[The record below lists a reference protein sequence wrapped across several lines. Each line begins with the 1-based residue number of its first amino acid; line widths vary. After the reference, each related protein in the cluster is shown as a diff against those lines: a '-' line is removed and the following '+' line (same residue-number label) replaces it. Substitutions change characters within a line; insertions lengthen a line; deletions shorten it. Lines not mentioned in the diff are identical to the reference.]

1 MQVEEEEEKAF
12 EIFSKSAP
20 KKPFLYKEDM
30 GNTATY
36 AVVRHHNTRR
46 ISSILRHHLPLKKK
60 NPPLVHLFTQ
70 SLTFRLYPF

>member
-1 MQVEEEEEKAF
+1 MQVEEEEKKAF

-46 ISSILRHHLPLKKK
+46 ISSVSAILRHHLPLKKK
-60 NPPLVHLFTQ
+60 IPHLSTC
-70 SLTFRLYPF
+70 SLSH